1 MFFKIYQNKYCRHA
15 NEKILFWKKYSQMTE
30 FCKFPRDISCHDIDN
45 LVKIMEERFTKYF
58 WWCYRKGRQF
68 PIFGKNILDLN
79 LLVLETDLK
88 AATTSKKNRER
99 LHTPLNY

>member
-1 MFFKIYQNKYCRHA
+1 
-15 NEKILFWKKYSQMTE
+15 
-30 FCKFPRDISCHDIDN
+30 
-45 LVKIMEERFTKYF
+45 MEERFAKYF

-68 PIFGKNILDLN
+68 LIFGKNILDLN

-88 AATTSKKNRER
+88 ATTTSNKNRER